1 MLKIRRETII
11 SFLPGLSI
19 YIHWPFCQAKC
30 PYCDFNSHVR
40 KSINQEE
47 WTKAYISNLNFWA
60 KKTSQNRISTIFFGG
75 GTPSLMSEKTVNEI
89 LETIFYLWNCQ
100 SNLEISLEANPTSV
114 ETKKFKA
121 FKNSGIN
128 RLSMGIQALN
138 DQDLKRLGR
147 LHTSR
152 DAQKAFDIAS
162 ESFNR
167 VSFDLIY
174 GRQHQTL
181 KDWETE
187 LLGALKMSIGH
198 LSLYQLTIEENTRF
212 SELLSKG
219 KLKGLPA
226 DESSINFYNLTND
239 ICESENLPA
248 YEISNHAKKGDECQ
262 HNLNYWRGGAFLGVG
277 PGAHGRL
284 NMRNKRYLTEAPSNP
299 DLWLKLV
306 KEQKF
311 ESFISKHMSNN
322 EQGNEYIIMGLRLKE
337 GFNIDH
343 HYNLTQRRL
352 PMTKLSELQDQNLI
366 QIDQQMLKTT
376 KSGKL
381 LTDYVIRQLLC

>member
-1 MLKIRRETII
+1 
-11 SFLPGLSI
+11 
-19 YIHWPFCQAKC
+19 
-30 PYCDFNSHVR
+30 
-40 KSINQEE
+40 
-47 WTKAYISNLNFWA
+47 
-60 KKTSQNRISTIFFGG
+60 
-75 GTPSLMSEKTVNEI
+75 MSEKTVNDI
-89 LETIFYLWNCQ
+89 LETIFFLWNCQ

-114 ETKKFKA
+114 ETRKFKA

-128 RLSMGIQALN
+128 RLSIGIQALN

-147 LHTSR
+147 LHTSK
-152 DAQKAFDIAS
+152 DAQKAFNIAS
-162 ESFNR
+162 ENFNR

-187 LLGALKMSIGH
+187 LLRALKMSIGH
-198 LSLYQLTIEENTRF
+198 LSLYQLTIEEHTRF

-284 NMRNKRYLTEAPSNP
+284 NIGNKRYLTEAPSNP

-306 KEQKF
+306 KDQKF
-311 ESFISKHMSNN
+311 EIFTSEHLSKN
-322 EQGNEYIIMGLRLKE
+322 EQANEYIMMGLRLKE
-337 GFNIDH
+337 GFNINNYH
-343 HYNLTQRRL
+343 NLTQRRL
-352 PMTKLSELQDQNLI
+352 PITKLTELQNQNLI
-366 QIDQQMLKTT
+366 QINEQMLKTT
-376 KSGKL
+376 RSGKL
-381 LTDYVIRQLLC
+381 LTNYIIKQLLC